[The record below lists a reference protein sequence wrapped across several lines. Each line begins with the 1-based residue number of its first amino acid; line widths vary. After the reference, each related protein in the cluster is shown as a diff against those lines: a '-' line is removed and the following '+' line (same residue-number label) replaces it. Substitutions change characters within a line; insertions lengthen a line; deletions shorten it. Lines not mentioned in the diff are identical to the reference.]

1 MQHRDP
7 EKMEEMI
14 AFIDRYYED
23 YHRTPSTREIAAGTS
38 LKKSSV
44 HNYLAALR
52 DQGQIDYDGR
62 MIVTEKIND
71 QITGYNRAGIIGKI
85 PCGAMSLE
93 EENIE
98 EYVNLPISIFGGGNL
113 FLLHTY
119 GDSMTGA
126 GIDKGDLVVI
136 RKQTWANNGDIVVA
150 YVEGEGNTLK
160 RYFNDP
166 KKRKIVLHPENE
178 KYPDKLVED
187 CQIQG
192 VVVNIIKQ
200 TDAGRR

>member
-14 AFIDRYYED
+14 AFIDKYYED
-23 YHRTPSTREIAAGTS
+23 YHRTPSTREIAAGTT

-71 QITGYNRAGIIGKI
+71 LITGYNRAGIIGKI

-119 GDSMTGA
+119 GDSMTGCVSSI
-126 GIDKGDLVVI
+126 GFPQN
-136 RKQTWANNGDIVVA
+136 RKNISLLSDQEFRFFGS
-150 YVEGEGNTLK
+150 GHGK
-160 RYFNDP
+160 RCVNP
-166 KKRKIVLHPENE
+166 PEIFSSCVGTE
-178 KYPDKLVED
+178 PLPV
-187 CQIQG
+187 
-192 VVVNIIKQ
+192 
-200 TDAGRR
+200 